1 MKNFNLLR
9 KSERKSVG
17 TTLALTV
24 GSPSFDR
31 RGTML
36 KHYAFMLLFLLGS
49 LNVWGAEVEVISTLS
64 PTKSITLNETP
75 TNVDKVLSITGTKG
89 TSNFPVFNYNATKG
103 TDLRFYKGST
113 CSVTFS
119 VVSGYQIESITFK
132 KDATTASALSA
143 LSADNGTLTDNEWV
157 ATTSTQSVKFT
168 YNNSSSNFSG
178 QIYKIYVVYSV
189 VGGTLSHTWDL
200 TTNSYIA
207 ASTEQVT
214 WSSTKDVE
222 KAEVKMIVEK
232 GAAETAANDYLGGD
246 ANSHT
251 SSRFYQ
257 NSILKIIHRYD
268 VTVTSVVF
276 TATTEEYA
284 TALQKLSLIHI

>member
-31 RGTML
+31 RYSRL

-178 QIYKIYVVYSV
+178 QIYKI
-189 VGGTLSHTWDL
+189 L
-200 TTNSYIA
+200 TFP
-207 ASTEQVT
+207 
-214 WSSTKDVE
+214 K
-222 KAEVKMIVEK
+222 
-232 GAAETAANDYLGGD
+232 
-246 ANSHT
+246 
-251 SSRFYQ
+251 
-257 NSILKIIHRYD
+257 
-268 VTVTSVVF
+268 
-276 TATTEEYA
+276 
-284 TALQKLSLIHI
+284 